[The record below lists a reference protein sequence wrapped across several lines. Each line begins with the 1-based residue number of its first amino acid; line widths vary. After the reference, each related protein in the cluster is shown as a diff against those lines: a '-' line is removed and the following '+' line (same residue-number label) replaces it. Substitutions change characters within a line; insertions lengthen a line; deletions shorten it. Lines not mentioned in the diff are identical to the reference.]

1 MPNWFV
7 LATTCLFAAALFSSA
22 GTILLVGLHSDV
34 VVSFSVPQSWLRFLF
49 GFRFAIAALWTLS

>member
-22 GTILLVGLHSDV
+22 GTMLLVGLHSDV
-34 VVSFSVPQSWLRFLF
+34 VVSFSVP
-49 GFRFAIAALWTLS
+49 